1 LELGPSSGSP
11 SAPPVPARPPQG
23 LLEKVFLNDEELR
36 TIWRVLLY
44 GLFWITFSF
53 GLDLFAIELF
63 GFPPTSISA
72 QRILREDLLS
82 FLAAFGAALAM
93 AKLERRDVDVYG
105 LPRKRAFG
113 KLFWQGCFL
122 GLVEV
127 SLLLGSIAAFGGY
140 SFGSVALHGLE
151 IARWGGLWFATF
163 VAVGLSEEYLF
174 RGYTQYTLA
183 RGAGFWPAA
192 ILLSVLFGAGH
203 RWNPGESYAGV
214 AGVIA
219 TGLLFAFTLRRTGNL
234 WLAVGWHAAF
244 DFGETFLYSVPD
256 SGMLFE
262 HHLSSASL
270 HGATWLT
277 GGTVGP
283 EGSVFSFWIM
293 GIMAMVVHFLYPAK
307 RRREEAKSGTGTPGQ
322 LVSGEKT

>member
-1 LELGPSSGSP
+1 MLELDPSSGSP
-11 SAPPVPARPPQG
+11 SAPPVQVRPPQG
-23 LLEKVFLNDEELR
+23 LLEKVFLNDDELR
-36 TIWRVLLY
+36 AIWRVLLY

-53 GLDLFAIELF
+53 GLDLLAIELF
-63 GFPPTSISA
+63 GFSPTSLSA
-72 QRILREDLLS
+72 QRILREDILG
-82 FLAAFGAALAM
+82 FLAAVGAALAM
-93 AKLERRDVDVYG
+93 SKLERRDVDVYG
-105 LPRKRAFG
+105 LPRRRAFG
-113 KLFWQGCFL
+113 KLFWQGCSL

-127 SLLLGSIAAFGGY
+127 SLLLASIAALGGY
-140 SFGSVALHGLE
+140 SFGSVSMHGLE
-151 IARWGGLWFATF
+151 MARWGGLWFVTF

-183 RGAGFWPAA
+183 RGVGFWPAA
-192 ILLSVLFGAGH
+192 IFLSVLFGAGH
-203 RWNPGESYAGV
+203 RWNPGESYMGV
-214 AGVIA
+214 TGVVA

-262 HHLSSASL
+262 HHLSNASL

-283 EGSVFSFWIM
+283 EGSVFSFLTM
-293 GIMAMVVHFLYPAK
+293 GIMAIAVHFLFPAK
-307 RRREEAKSGTGTPGQ
+307 
-322 LVSGEKT
+322 KTEPLQN

>member
-1 LELGPSSGSP
+1 MLELDPSSDSP
-11 SAPPVPARPPQG
+11 STPPVPSRPPQG

-53 GLDLFAIELF
+53 GLDLLAIELF
-63 GFPPTSISA
+63 GFSANPISA
-72 QRILREDLLS
+72 QRVLREDLLG
-82 FLAAFGAALAM
+82 FLAALGAALAM
-93 AKLERRDVDVYG
+93 AKLERRPADVYG
-105 LPRKRAFG
+105 LPRRRAFG
-113 KLFWQGCFL
+113 KLFWLGCLL

-140 SFGSVALHGLE
+140 SFGSVTMHGLE
-151 IARWGGLWFATF
+151 IVRWGGLWFVAF

-174 RGYTQYTLA
+174 RGYAQFTLA
-183 RGAGFWPAA
+183 RGVGFWPAA
-192 ILLSVLFGAGH
+192 IFLSVLFGAGH

-214 AGVIA
+214 AGVVA

-234 WLAVGWHAAF
+234 WLAVGWHATF

-262 HHLSSASL
+262 HHLSNAMMD
-270 HGATWLT
+270 GPKWLT

-283 EGSVFSFWIM
+283 EGSVFSFLTM
-293 GIMAMVVHFLYPAK
+293 GLMAIAIHFLFPAK
-307 RRREEAKSGTGTPGQ
+307 QPALDQK
-322 LVSGEKT
+322 

>member
-1 LELGPSSGSP
+1 MLELDPSTGASST
-11 SAPPVPARPPQG
+11 APVPARPPQG
-23 LLEKVFLNDEELR
+23 PLEKIFLNDEELR

-53 GLDLFAIELF
+53 GLDLLAIELF
-63 GFPPTSISA
+63 GYSANPISP
-72 QRILREDLLS
+72 QRVLREDFLS

-93 AKLERRDVDVYG
+93 AKLERRPVDVYG
-105 LPRKRAFG
+105 LPRKQAFG
-113 KLFWQGCFL
+113 KLFWLGCLL

-140 SFGSVALHGLE
+140 SFGPVSLHGLE
-151 IARWGGLWFATF
+151 IARWGGLWFVAF

-174 RGYTQYTLA
+174 RGYPQYTLA
-183 RGAGFWPAA
+183 RGIGFWPAA
-192 ILLSVLFGAGH
+192 ILLSFLFGAGH
-203 RWNPGESYAGV
+203 LWNPGESYVGA

-262 HHLSSASL
+262 HHLSNATM
-270 HGATWLT
+270 HGPEWLT

-283 EGSVFSFWIM
+283 EGSVFSFLTM
-293 GIMAMVVHFLYPAK
+293 GIMAIAVHFLFPA
-307 RRREEAKSGTGTPGQ
+307 RETVKETK
-322 LVSGEKT
+322 

>member
-1 LELGPSSGSP
+1 MLELDPSTGASST
-11 SAPPVPARPPQG
+11 PPVPARPPQG
-23 LLEKVFLNDEELR
+23 PLEKIFLNDEELR

-53 GLDLFAIELF
+53 GLDLLAIELL
-63 GFPPTSISA
+63 GFSANPISA
-72 QRILREDLLS
+72 QRVLREDLLS
-82 FLAAFGAALAM
+82 FLAALGAALAM
-93 AKLERRDVDVYG
+93 AKLERRPVDVYG
-105 LPRKRAFG
+105 LPRKQAFG
-113 KLFWQGCFL
+113 KLFWLGCLL

-140 SFGSVALHGLE
+140 SFGPVSLHGLE
-151 IARWGGLWFATF
+151 IARWGGLWFVAF

-174 RGYTQYTLA
+174 RGYPQYTLA
-183 RGAGFWPAA
+183 RGIGFWPAA
-192 ILLSVLFGAGH
+192 ILLSFLFGAGH
-203 RWNPGESYAGV
+203 LWNPGESYVGA

-262 HHLSSASL
+262 HHLSNATM
-270 HGATWLT
+270 HGPEWLT

-283 EGSVFSFWIM
+283 EGSVFSFLTM
-293 GIMAMVVHFLYPAK
+293 GIMAIAVHFLFPA
-307 RRREEAKSGTGTPGQ
+307 RETVKETK
-322 LVSGEKT
+322 

>member
-1 LELGPSSGSP
+1 MLEPEPSSGAS
-11 SAPPVPARPPQG
+11 STPPVPARQPQG
-23 LLEKVFLNDEELR
+23 LFEKIFLNDQELR

-53 GLDLFAIELF
+53 GLDLVAIELF
-63 GFPPTSISA
+63 GFTGNPISA
-72 QRILREDLLS
+72 QRVLREDLLS

-93 AKLERRDVDVYG
+93 AKLERRPVDVYG
-105 LPRKRAFG
+105 LPRERAFG
-113 KLFWQGCFL
+113 KLFWQGCLF

-140 SFGSVALHGLE
+140 SFGPVSLHGLE
-151 IARWGGLWFATF
+151 LAWWGGLWFVSF

-174 RGYTQYTLA
+174 RGYPQFTLA
-183 RGAGFWPAA
+183 RGVGFWP
-192 ILLSVLFGAGH
+192 
-203 RWNPGESYAGV
+203 
-214 AGVIA
+214 
-219 TGLLFAFTLRRTGNL
+219 
-234 WLAVGWHAAF
+234 AVGWHAAF

-283 EGSVFSFWIM
+283 EGSVFSFLIM
-293 GIMAMVVHFLYPAK
+293 GIMAIAIHFLFPAN
-307 RRREEAKSGTGTPGQ
+307 KSALDQ
-322 LVSGEKT
+322 K

>member
-1 LELGPSSGSP
+1 MELDPSSGSP
-11 SAPPVPARPPQG
+11 SAPPVPSQPPQG
-23 LLEKVFLNDEELR
+23 LFEKIFLSDEELR

-53 GLDLFAIELF
+53 GLDLLATELF
-63 GFPPTSISA
+63 GFPANPISA
-72 QRILREDLLS
+72 QRVLREDLLG

-93 AKLERRDVDVYG
+93 AKLERRPVDVYG
-105 LPRKRAFG
+105 LPRQQAFG
-113 KLFWQGCFL
+113 RLFWLGCLF

-127 SLLLGSIAAFGGY
+127 SLLLGSIATFGGY

-151 IARWGGLWFATF
+151 MARWGGLWFVAF
-163 VAVGLSEEYLF
+163 VTVGLSEEYLF
-174 RGYTQYTLA
+174 RGYAQFTLA
-183 RGAGFWPAA
+183 RGIGFWPAA
-192 ILLSVLFGAGH
+192 IFLSILFGAGH

-214 AGVIA
+214 AGVVA

-234 WLAVGWHAAF
+234 WLAVGWHATF

-262 HHLSSASL
+262 HHLSNAMM
-270 HGATWLT
+270 HGPKWLT

-283 EGSVFSFWIM
+283 EGSVFSFLTM
-293 GIMAMVVHFLYPAK
+293 GIMAIAIHFLFPANK
-307 RRREEAKSGTGTPGQ
+307 PALDQK
-322 LVSGEKT
+322 

>member
-1 LELGPSSGSP
+1 LELDPSNGSP
-11 SAPPVPARPPQG
+11 STPPVPAPPPQG
-23 LLEKVFLNDEELR
+23 LLEKIFLNDEELR

-53 GLDLFAIELF
+53 GLDLLAIELF
-63 GFPPTSISA
+63 GFPANPMSA
-72 QRILREDLLS
+72 QRILKEDLLS
-82 FLAAFGAALAM
+82 FLAALGAALAM
-93 AKLERRDVDVYG
+93 ANLERRPVDVYG
-105 LPRKRAFG
+105 LPRERAFG
-113 KLFWQGCFL
+113 KLFWQGCLL

-140 SFGSVALHGLE
+140 SFGPISLHGLE
-151 IARWGGLWFATF
+151 VARWGGLWFVAF

-174 RGYTQYTLA
+174 RGYPQFTLA
-183 RGAGFWPAA
+183 RGIGFWPAA
-192 ILLSVLFGAGH
+192 IFLSVLFGAGH

-219 TGLLFAFTLRRTGNL
+219 TGLLFAFTLRRTDNL
-234 WLAVGWHAAF
+234 WLAVGWHATF

-262 HHLSSASL
+262 HHLSNAIM
-270 HGATWLT
+270 HGPKWLT

-283 EGSVFSFWIM
+283 EGSVFSFMTM
-293 GIMAMVVHFLYPAK
+293 GIMAIAVHFLFPANK
-307 RRREEAKSGTGTPGQ
+307 PALDQ
-322 LVSGEKT
+322 N

>member
-1 LELGPSSGSP
+1 M
-11 SAPPVPARPPQG
+11 
-23 LLEKVFLNDEELR
+23 
-36 TIWRVLLY
+36 
-44 GLFWITFSF
+44 FWITFSF
-53 GLDLFAIELF
+53 GLDLLAIELF
-63 GFPPTSISA
+63 GFPPTSISV
-72 QRILREDLLS
+72 QRVLREDVLS

-127 SLLLGSIAAFGGY
+127 SVLLGSIAALGGY
-140 SFGSVALHGLE
+140 SFGSVALHGQE
-151 IARWGGLWFATF
+151 IARWGGLWFVAF
-163 VAVGLSEEYLF
+163 VAVGLSEEFLF

-183 RGAGFWPAA
+183 RGIGFWPAA

-203 RWNPGESYAGV
+203 LWNPGESYVGAAGV
-214 AGVIA
+214 TA
-219 TGLLFAFTLRRTGNL
+219 TGLVFAFTLRRTGNL

-262 HHLSSASL
+262 HHLSNASL

-283 EGSVFSFWIM
+283 EGSVFSFLTM
-293 GIMAMVVHFLYPAK
+293 GIMAMAVHFLFPGK
-307 RRREEAKSGTGTPGQ
+307 GIVEETKQEGVPPGI
-322 LVSGEKT
+322 LHE

>member
-1 LELGPSSGSP
+1 MLELDPSSGSL
-11 SAPPVPARPPQG
+11 STPPVLARPPQSF
-23 LLEKVFLNDEELR
+23 LEKVFLNDDELR

-53 GLDLFAIELF
+53 VLDLLAIELF
-63 GFPPTSISA
+63 GFSPTSLSA
-72 QRILREDLLS
+72 QRILREDFQS
-82 FLAAFGAALAM
+82 FLAALGAALAM
-93 AKLERRDVDVYG
+93 AKLERRNVDVYG

-113 KLFWQGCFL
+113 RLFWLGCLF

-140 SFGSVALHGLE
+140 SFGSVSMHGVE
-151 IARWGGLWFATF
+151 IARWGGLWFVAF

-174 RGYTQYTLA
+174 RGYTQYTL
-183 RGAGFWPAA
+183 GLGVGFWPAA

-203 RWNPGESYAGV
+203 RWNPGESDMGV
-214 AGVIA
+214 AGVVA

-234 WLAVGWHAAF
+234 WLAVGWHATF

-262 HHLSSASL
+262 HHLSNANL
-270 HGATWLT
+270 HGANWLT

-283 EGSVFSFWIM
+283 EGSVFSFLTM
-293 GIMAMVVHFLYPAK
+293 GILAIAIHFLFPAK
-307 RRREEAKSGTGTPGQ
+307 KAEALPK
-322 LVSGEKT
+322 

>member
-1 LELGPSSGSP
+1 MLELDPSTGASST
-11 SAPPVPARPPQG
+11 PPVPARPPQG
-23 LLEKVFLNDEELR
+23 PLEKIFLNDEELR

-53 GLDLFAIELF
+53 GLDLLAIELF
-63 GFPPTSISA
+63 GYSANPISP
-72 QRILREDLLS
+72 QRVLREDFLS

-93 AKLERRDVDVYG
+93 AKLERRPVDVYG
-105 LPRKRAFG
+105 LPRKQAFG
-113 KLFWQGCFL
+113 KLFWLGCLL

-140 SFGSVALHGLE
+140 SFGPVSLHGQE
-151 IARWGGLWFATF
+151 IARWGGLWFVAF

-174 RGYTQYTLA
+174 RGYPQYTLA
-183 RGAGFWPAA
+183 RGIGFWPAA
-192 ILLSVLFGAGH
+192 ILLSFLFGAGH
-203 RWNPGESYAGV
+203 LWNPGESYVGA

-262 HHLSSASL
+262 HHLSNATM
-270 HGATWLT
+270 HGPEWLT

-283 EGSVFSFWIM
+283 EGSVFSFLTM
-293 GIMAMVVHFLYPAK
+293 GIMAIAVHFLFPA
-307 RRREEAKSGTGTPGQ
+307 RETVKETK
-322 LVSGEKT
+322 

>member
-1 LELGPSSGSP
+1 MLELDPSSGAS
-11 SAPPVPARPPQG
+11 STPPVPARPPQG
-23 LLEKVFLNDEELR
+23 LFEKIFLNDEELR

-53 GLDLFAIELF
+53 GLDLVAIELL
-63 GFPPTSISA
+63 GFPANPISA
-72 QRILREDLLS
+72 QRVLREDLLG
-82 FLAAFGAALAM
+82 FLAALGAALAM
-93 AKLERRDVDVYG
+93 ARLERRPVDVYG
-105 LPRKRAFG
+105 LPRERAFG
-113 KLFWQGCFL
+113 KLFWQGCLF

-127 SLLLGSIAAFGGY
+127 SLLLGSIAALGGY
-140 SFGSVALHGLE
+140 SFGPVSLHGLE
-151 IARWGGLWFATF
+151 LARWGGLWFVSF

-174 RGYTQYTLA
+174 RGYPQFTLA
-183 RGAGFWPAA
+183 RGIGFWPAA
-192 ILLSVLFGAGH
+192 IFLSILFGAGH
-203 RWNPGESYAGV
+203 LWNPGESYVGAAGV
-214 AGVIA
+214 VA

-234 WLAVGWHAAF
+234 WLAVGWHATF

-283 EGSVFSFWIM
+283 EGSVFSFLTM
-293 GIMAMVVHFLYPAK
+293 GIMAIAIHFLFPANK
-307 RRREEAKSGTGTPGQ
+307 PALDQK
-322 LVSGEKT
+322 